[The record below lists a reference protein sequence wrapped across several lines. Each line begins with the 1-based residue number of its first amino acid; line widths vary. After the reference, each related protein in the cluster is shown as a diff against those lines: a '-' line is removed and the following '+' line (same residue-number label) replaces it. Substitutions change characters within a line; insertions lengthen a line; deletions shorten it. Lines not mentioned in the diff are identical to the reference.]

1 MHLDVKLCLL
11 AVHTRFMRNPPIEV
25 SRAERGIVPSAIAVV
40 LSLVTGRNSRF
51 HEFHLSD

>member
-11 AVHTRFMRNPPIEV
+11 ALHTRFMRNPPIEV